1 MFARHHGGE
10 GGMAATYET
19 RDPRFRA
26 LIQPSAAVER
36 LATGF
41 RWAEGPAWFPLLDT
55 LVFSDVPSDRLL
67 AWSEGGGARVL
78 RQPAAFPNGNARDR
92 EGRLVT
98 CHHGTRSV
106 VRTEHD
112 GSRRV
117 LADSHG
123 GRRLNS
129 PNDLVVARDGAVWF
143 TDPTYGILSDYE
155 GHEAP
160 PEQDATA
167 VYRIPPGGGEP
178 ERVLAGFAQ
187 PNGLAFSPDER
198 VLYVAESG
206 SSHDPAVPSVIR
218 AWDMEGGRPANG
230 RDFAAVAPGL
240 PDGFRVDARGHV
252 WTSAGDGVQVIHPD
266 GTHLGTIRVPE
277 PVANLCFGGP
287 RGNRLFI
294 TATTSLYAVYVSARA
309 A

>member
-1 MFARHHGGE
+1 ME
-10 GGMAATYET
+10 ATYET

-41 RWAEGPAWFPLLDT
+41 RWAEGPAWFPLLGT
-55 LVFSDVPSDRLL
+55 LVFSDIPNDRLV
-67 AWSEGGGARVL
+67 AWSEGPGARTL
-78 RQPAAFPNGNARDR
+78 RQPADFPNGNARDR
-92 EGRLVT
+92 EGRLLT

-106 VRTEHD
+106 VRTGHD
-112 GSRRV
+112 GSRQV
-117 LADSHG
+117 LADAHRG
-123 GRRLNS
+123 LRLNS

-155 GHEAP
+155 GFEAP

-167 VYRIPPGGGEP
+167 VYRIPPEGGEP

-187 PNGLAFSPDER
+187 PNGLAFSPDES

-218 AWDMEGGRPANG
+218 AWDMDGGRPVNG
-230 RDFAAVAPGL
+230 RDFATVAPGL
-240 PDGFRVDARGHV
+240 PDGFRVDARGHL
-252 WTSAGDGVQVIHPD
+252 WTSAGDGVQAFHPD

-294 TATTSLYAVYVSARA
+294 TATTSLYAVHVSARA

>member
-1 MFARHHGGE
+1 ME
-10 GGMAATYET
+10 ATYET

-26 LIQPSAAVER
+26 LIQPSAALER

-41 RWAEGPAWFPLLDT
+41 RWAEGPAWFPLLGT
-55 LVFSDVPSDRLL
+55 LVFSDIPSDRLL
-67 AWSEGGGARVL
+67 AWSEGAGARSL
-78 RQPAAFPNGNARDR
+78 REPAGFANGNARDR

-98 CHHGTRSV
+98 CHHGSRSV
-106 VRTEHD
+106 VRTGHD
-112 GSRRV
+112 GRRET
-117 LADSHG
+117 LAESYR

-129 PNDLVVARDGAVWF
+129 PNDLVVVRDGAVWF

-155 GHEAP
+155 GHEAT

-167 VYRIPPGGGEP
+167 VYRIPPEGGEP
-178 ERVLAGFAQ
+178 ERMLAGLVQ
-187 PNGLAFSPDER
+187 PNGLAFSPDES

-218 AWDMEGGRPANG
+218 AWDMEGGRPVRG
-230 RDFAAVAPGL
+230 RDFATVSPGP
-240 PDGFRVDARGHV
+240 PDGLRVDGKGHV
-252 WTSAGDGVQVIHPD
+252 WTSAADGVQVVHPD
-266 GTHLGTIRVPE
+266 GTHLGTVRVPE
-277 PVANLCFGGP
+277 TVSNLCWGGA

-294 TATTSLYAVYVSARA
+294 TATSSLYAVFVSARA